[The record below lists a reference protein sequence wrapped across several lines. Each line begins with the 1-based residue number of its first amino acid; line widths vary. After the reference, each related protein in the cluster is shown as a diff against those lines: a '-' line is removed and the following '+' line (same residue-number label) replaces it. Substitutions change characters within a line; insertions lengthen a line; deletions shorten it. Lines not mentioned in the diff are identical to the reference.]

1 VTLHNAPPTH
11 WQVVAVA
18 LIADAVVLFGAVMSA
33 LVIRATARPACV
45 CDRGEDA

>member
-1 VTLHNAPPTH
+1 MTLHNAPPSH
-11 WQVVAVA
+11 WQLVAVA
-18 LIADAVVLFGAVMSA
+18 FVLDAIVLFGALMSA